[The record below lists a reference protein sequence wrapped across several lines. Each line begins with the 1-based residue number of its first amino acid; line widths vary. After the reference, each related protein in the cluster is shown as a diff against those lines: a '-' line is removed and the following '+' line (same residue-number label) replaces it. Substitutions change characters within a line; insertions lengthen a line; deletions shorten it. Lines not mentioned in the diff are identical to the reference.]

1 MINATWDKFLNEE
14 FQKPYFKELSEF
26 LKREYRTKTIYPPKK
41 EVFSSFYFTD
51 MDKVKVVILGQD
63 PYHEP
68 GQACGMCF
76 AVKPGVQ
83 LPPSLQN
90 IYKEIQD
97 DLGVPMNYNNGYL
110 VKWAKQGV
118 LLINSVMTVEKG
130 RANSHAGHGWETFT
144 NNVIEKIN
152 TLDQPVVYL
161 LWGNNARQ
169 KKQLITNPKHLILE
183 TVHPSPLSVYR
194 GFFGC
199 SHFSKAN
206 EFLVK
211 NGAEPIDWRM

>member
-1 MINATWDKFLNEE
+1 MINATWDDFLNEE

-97 DLGVPMNYNNGYL
+97 DLGIPMNYNNGYL
-110 VKWAKQGV
+110 VKWARQGV

-169 KKQLITNPKHLILE
+169 KKRLITNPKHLILE

-199 SHFSKAN
+199 HHFSRAN

>member
-51 MDKVKVVILGQD
+51 MDNVKVVILGQD

-76 AVKPGVQ
+76 AVKPGVR

-199 SHFSKAN
+199 RHFSKAN
-206 EFLVK
+206 DFLVR

>member
-76 AVKPGVQ
+76 AVKPGVR

-110 VKWAKQGV
+110 VKWARQGV

-199 SHFSKAN
+199 RHFSKAN

>member
-169 KKQLITNPKHLILE
+169 KKRLITNPKHLILE

-199 SHFSKAN
+199 RHFSKAN

>member
-76 AVKPGVQ
+76 AVKPGVR

-97 DLGVPMNYNNGYL
+97 DLGIPMNYNNGYL

-169 KKQLITNPKHLILE
+169 KKRLITNPKHLILE

-199 SHFSKAN
+199 RHFSKAN

>member
-14 FQKPYFKELSEF
+14 FRKPYFKELSEF

-97 DLGVPMNYNNGYL
+97 DLGIPMNYNNGYL
-110 VKWAKQGV
+110 VKWARQGV

-199 SHFSKAN
+199 RHFSKAN

>member
-1 MINATWDKFLNEE
+1 MINQSWDPFLNEE
-14 FQKPYFKELSEF
+14 FQKPYFKELSAF
-26 LKREYRTKTIYPPKK
+26 LKREYETKTIYPPKK
-41 EVFSSFYFTD
+41 EVFSSFYYTD
-51 MDKVKVVILGQD
+51 LDKVKVVILGQD

-97 DLGVPMNYNNGYL
+97 DLGIPMNYNNGYL

-130 RANSHAGHGWETFT
+130 KANSHAGRGWETFT
-144 NNVIEKIN
+144 NHVIEKIN

-169 KKQLITNPKHLILE
+169 KKSLITNPRHLILE
-183 TVHPSPLSVYR
+183 TVHPSPLSAYR

-199 SHFSKAN
+199 RHFSKTN
-206 EFLVK
+206 DYLIK
-211 NGAEPIDWRM
+211 NGTEPIDWRM

>member
-1 MINATWDKFLNEE
+1 MINQSWDPFLNEE
-14 FQKPYFKELSEF
+14 FQKPYFKELSAF
-26 LKREYRTKTIYPPKK
+26 LKREYETKTIYPPKK
-41 EVFSSFYFTD
+41 EVFSSFYYTD
-51 MDKVKVVILGQD
+51 LDKVNVVILGQD

-97 DLGVPMNYNNGYL
+97 DLKIPMNYNNGYL

-130 RANSHAGHGWETFT
+130 KANSHAGRGWEIFT
-144 NNVIEKIN
+144 NHVIEKIN

-169 KKQLITNPKHLILE
+169 KKSLISNPRHLILE

-199 SHFSKAN
+199 RHFSKTN
-206 EFLVK
+206 DYLIK
-211 NGAEPIDWRM
+211 NGTEPIDWRM

>member
-76 AVKPGVQ
+76 AVKPGVR

-199 SHFSKAN
+199 RHFSKAN

-211 NGAEPIDWRM
+211 NGAEPIDWRT

>member
-76 AVKPGVQ
+76 AVKPGVR

-169 KKQLITNPKHLILE
+169 KKRLITNPKHLILE

-199 SHFSKAN
+199 RHFSKAN
-206 EFLVK
+206 DFLVK

>member
-76 AVKPGVQ
+76 AVKPGVR

-199 SHFSKAN
+199 RHFSKAN
-206 EFLVK
+206 DFLVK

>member
-1 MINATWDKFLNEE
+1 MINQSWDPFLNEE
-14 FQKPYFKELSEF
+14 FQKPYFKELSAF
-26 LKREYRTKTIYPPKK
+26 LKREYETKTIYPPKK
-41 EVFSSFYFTD
+41 EVFSSFYYTD
-51 MDKVKVVILGQD
+51 LDKVKVVILGQD

-97 DLGVPMNYNNGYL
+97 DLKIPMNYNNGYL

-130 RANSHAGHGWETFT
+130 KANSHAGRGWETFT
-144 NNVIEKIN
+144 NHVIEKIN

-169 KKQLITNPKHLILE
+169 KKSLITNPRHLILE

-199 SHFSKAN
+199 RHFSKAN
-206 EFLVK
+206 DYLRK
-211 NGAEPIDWRM
+211 NGTEPIDWRM

>member
-26 LKREYRTKTIYPPKK
+26 LKREYRTKIIYPPKK

-76 AVKPGVQ
+76 AVKPGVR

-199 SHFSKAN
+199 RHFSKAN

>member
-1 MINATWDKFLNEE
+1 MINQSWDPFLNEE
-14 FQKPYFKELSEF
+14 FQKPYFKELSAF
-26 LKREYRTKTIYPPKK
+26 LKREYETKTIYPPKK
-41 EVFSSFYFTD
+41 EVFSSFYYTD
-51 MDKVKVVILGQD
+51 LDKVKVVILGQD

-97 DLGVPMNYNNGYL
+97 DLGIPMNYNNGYL

-130 RANSHAGHGWETFT
+130 KVNSHAGRGWETFT
-144 NNVIEKIN
+144 NHVIEKIN

-169 KKQLITNPKHLILE
+169 KKSLITNPRHLILE

-199 SHFSKAN
+199 RHFSKTN
-206 EFLVK
+206 DYLIK
-211 NGAEPIDWRM
+211 NGTEPIDWRM

>member
-76 AVKPGVQ
+76 AVKPGVR

-97 DLGVPMNYNNGYL
+97 DLGIPMNYNNGYL

-199 SHFSKAN
+199 RHFSKAN
-206 EFLVK
+206 DFLVR

>member
-1 MINATWDKFLNEE
+1 MINQSWDPFLNEE
-14 FQKPYFKELSEF
+14 FEKPYFKELSAF
-26 LKREYRTKTIYPPKK
+26 LKREYETKTIYPPKK
-41 EVFSSFYFTD
+41 EVFSSFYYTD
-51 MDKVKVVILGQD
+51 LDKVKVVILGQD

-97 DLGVPMNYNNGYL
+97 DLGIPMNYNNGYL
-110 VKWAKQGV
+110 VKWARQGV

-130 RANSHAGHGWETFT
+130 KANSHAGRGWETFT
-144 NNVIEKIN
+144 NHVIEKIN

-169 KKQLITNPKHLILE
+169 KKSLITNPKHLILE

-199 SHFSKAN
+199 RHFSKAN
-206 EFLVK
+206 DYLK
-211 NGAEPIDWRM
+211 RNGTEPIDWRM

>member
-76 AVKPGVQ
+76 AVKPGVR

-97 DLGVPMNYNNGYL
+97 DLGIPMNYNNGYL

-199 SHFSKAN
+199 RHFSKAN

>member
-97 DLGVPMNYNNGYL
+97 DLGIPMNYNNGYL
-110 VKWAKQGV
+110 VKWARQGV

-152 TLDQPVVYL
+152 TLDQPIVYL

-169 KKQLITNPKHLILE
+169 KKRLITNPKHLILE

-199 SHFSKAN
+199 RHFSKAN
-206 EFLVK
+206 EFLVR
-211 NGAEPIDWRM
+211 NGVEPIDWRM

>member
-76 AVKPGVQ
+76 AVKPGVR

-199 SHFSKAN
+199 RHFSKAN

>member
-76 AVKPGVQ
+76 AVKPGVR

-169 KKQLITNPKHLILE
+169 KKRLITNPKHLILE

-199 SHFSKAN
+199 RHFSKAN

>member
-1 MINATWDKFLNEE
+1 MINQSWDPFLNEE
-14 FQKPYFKELSEF
+14 FQKPYFKELSAF
-26 LKREYRTKTIYPPKK
+26 LKREYETKTIYPPKK
-41 EVFSSFYFTD
+41 EVFSSFYYTD
-51 MDKVKVVILGQD
+51 LDKVKVVILGQD

-97 DLGVPMNYNNGYL
+97 DLGIPMNYNNGYL

-130 RANSHAGHGWETFT
+130 KANSHAGRGWETFT
-144 NNVIEKIN
+144 NHVIEKIN

-169 KKQLITNPKHLILE
+169 KKSLITNPRHLILE

-199 SHFSKAN
+199 RHFSKTN
-206 EFLVK
+206 DYLIK
-211 NGAEPIDWRM
+211 NGTEPIDWRM

>member
-1 MINATWDKFLNEE
+1 MINQSWDPFLNEE
-14 FQKPYFKELSEF
+14 FQKPYFKELSAF
-26 LKREYRTKTIYPPKK
+26 LKREYETKTIYPPKK
-41 EVFSSFYFTD
+41 EVFSSFYYTD
-51 MDKVKVVILGQD
+51 LDKVKVVILGQD

-97 DLGVPMNYNNGYL
+97 DLKIPMNYNNGYL
-110 VKWAKQGV
+110 VRWAKQGV

-130 RANSHAGHGWETFT
+130 KANSHAGRGWETFT
-144 NNVIEKIN
+144 NHVIEKIN

-169 KKQLITNPKHLILE
+169 KKSLISNPRHLILE

-199 SHFSKAN
+199 RHFSKAN
-206 EFLVK
+206 DFLIK
-211 NGAEPIDWRM
+211 NGTEPIDWRM

>member
-1 MINATWDKFLNEE
+1 MINQSWDPFLNEE
-14 FQKPYFKELSEF
+14 FQKPYFKELSAF
-26 LKREYRTKTIYPPKK
+26 LKREYETKTIYPPKK
-41 EVFSSFYFTD
+41 EVFSSFYYTD
-51 MDKVKVVILGQD
+51 LDKVKVVILGQD

-97 DLGVPMNYNNGYL
+97 DLGIPMNYNNGYL

-130 RANSHAGHGWETFT
+130 KANPHAGRGWETFT
-144 NNVIEKIN
+144 NHVIEKIN

-169 KKQLITNPKHLILE
+169 KKSLISNPRHLILE

-199 SHFSKAN
+199 RHFSKAN
-206 EFLVK
+206 DFLIK
-211 NGAEPIDWRM
+211 NGTEPIDWRM

>member
-1 MINATWDKFLNEE
+1 MINQSWDPFLNEE
-14 FQKPYFKELSEF
+14 FQKPYFKELSAF
-26 LKREYRTKTIYPPKK
+26 LKREYETKTIYPPKK
-41 EVFSSFYFTD
+41 EVFSSFYYTD
-51 MDKVKVVILGQD
+51 LDKVKVVILGQD

-97 DLGVPMNYNNGYL
+97 DLGIPMNYNNGYL

-130 RANSHAGHGWETFT
+130 KANSHAGRGWETFT
-144 NNVIEKIN
+144 NHVIEKIN

-169 KKQLITNPKHLILE
+169 KKSLISNPRHLILE

-199 SHFSKAN
+199 RHFSKAN
-206 EFLVK
+206 DFLIK
-211 NGAEPIDWRM
+211 NGTEPIDWRM

>member
-41 EVFSSFYFTD
+41 EVFSSGYFTD
-51 MDKVKVVILGQD
+51 MDQVKVVILGQD

-76 AVKPGVQ
+76 AVKPGVR

-199 SHFSKAN
+199 RHFSKAN

>member
-1 MINATWDKFLNEE
+1 MINPSWEDFLNEE
-14 FQKPYFKELSEF
+14 FRKPYFQELSAF
-26 LKREYRTKTIYPPKK
+26 LKQEYATKTIYPPKK

-83 LPPSLQN
+83 LPLSLQN

-97 DLGVPMNYNNGYL
+97 DLGIPMNYNNGYL
-110 VKWAKQGV
+110 VKWAQQGV

-130 RANSHAGHGWETFT
+130 KANSHAGHGWEVFT
-144 NNVIEKIN
+144 NHVIRKIN

-169 KKQLITNPKHLILE
+169 KRELITNPKHLILE

-199 SHFSKAN
+199 RHFSKAN
-206 EFLVK
+206 EYLKK
-211 NGAEPIDWRM
+211 NGAEPINWQM

>member
-76 AVKPGVQ
+76 AVKPGVR

-199 SHFSKAN
+199 RHFSKAN
-206 EFLVK
+206 EFLVR

>member
-51 MDKVKVVILGQD
+51 MDKVKVVIRGQD

-76 AVKPGVQ
+76 AVKPGVR

-97 DLGVPMNYNNGYL
+97 DLGIPMNYNNGYL

-169 KKQLITNPKHLILE
+169 KKRLITNPKHLILE

-199 SHFSKAN
+199 RHFSKAN
-206 EFLVK
+206 DFLVR

>member
-1 MINATWDKFLNEE
+1 MINATWDTFLNEE

-199 SHFSKAN
+199 RHFSKAN

>member
-97 DLGVPMNYNNGYL
+97 DLGIPMNYNNGYL
-110 VKWAKQGV
+110 VKWARQGV

-199 SHFSKAN
+199 RHFSKAN

>member
-76 AVKPGVQ
+76 AVKPGVR

-194 GFFGC
+194 GYFGC
-199 SHFSKAN
+199 RHFSKAN
-206 EFLVK
+206 DFLVR

>member
-1 MINATWDKFLNEE
+1 MINQSWDPFLNEE
-14 FQKPYFKELSEF
+14 FQKPYFKELSAF
-26 LKREYRTKTIYPPKK
+26 LKREYETKTIYPPKK
-41 EVFSSFYFTD
+41 EVFSSFYYTD
-51 MDKVKVVILGQD
+51 LDKVKVVILGQD

-97 DLGVPMNYNNGYL
+97 DLKIPMNYNNGYL
-110 VKWAKQGV
+110 VRWAKQGV

-130 RANSHAGHGWETFT
+130 KANSHAGRGWETFT
-144 NNVIEKIN
+144 NHVIEKIN

-169 KKQLITNPKHLILE
+169 KKSLISNPRHLILE

-199 SHFSKAN
+199 RHFSKTN
-206 EFLVK
+206 DYLIK
-211 NGAEPIDWRM
+211 NGTEPIDWRM

>member
-76 AVKPGVQ
+76 AVKPGVR

-199 SHFSKAN
+199 RHFSKAN
-206 EFLVK
+206 DFLVR

>member
-1 MINATWDKFLNEE
+1 MINQSWDPFLNEE
-14 FQKPYFKELSEF
+14 FEKPYFKELSAF
-26 LKREYRTKTIYPPKK
+26 LKREYATKTIYPPKK
-41 EVFSSFYFTD
+41 EVFSSFYYTD
-51 MDKVKVVILGQD
+51 LDKVKVVILGQD

-97 DLGVPMNYNNGYL
+97 DLHVPMNYNNGYL
-110 VKWAKQGV
+110 VKWARQGV

-130 RANSHAGHGWETFT
+130 KANSHAGRGWETFT
-144 NNVIEKIN
+144 NHVIEKIN

-169 KKQLITNPKHLILE
+169 KKSLITNPRHLILE

-199 SHFSKAN
+199 RHFSKTN
-206 EFLVK
+206 DYLIK
-211 NGAEPIDWRM
+211 NGTEPIDWRM